1 MRDWAKL
8 SLGVALSSFSY
19 HEHPLPL
26 KQDFHKM
33 WIAAHVKK
41 IPTVESQA
49 CRKTYQ
55 IHAGELAPF
64 SPSTLQ
70 PSFCSSPAAFDVLL
84 CCTLNRSAMKL
95 SFMQKSPQMEI
106 FNISTNH
113 FFMAKSSCRCRH
125 TFKQHCVD
133 WTLILSLNFLTK
145 MIFIFFCW
153 KCMISSLSSMVT
165 LCLPFW

>member
-1 MRDWAKL
+1 MHNKPFGTACLCIDSGLKPPISSKKCVMRDWAKL

-41 IPTVESQA
+41 FPTVESQA

-70 PSFCSSPAAFDVLL
+70 PSFCSSPAAFDVFL
-84 CCTLNRSAMKL
+84 CCTLTEVQWN
-95 SFMQKSPQMEI
+95 SPSCKDLLKWRFSI
-106 FNISTNH
+106 FPQT
-113 FFMAKSSCRCRH
+113 
-125 TFKQHCVD
+125 
-133 WTLILSLNFLTK
+133 
-145 MIFIFFCW
+145 
-153 KCMISSLSSMVT
+153 ISSWPSLLAGVDTHLNSTV
-165 LCLPFW
+165 